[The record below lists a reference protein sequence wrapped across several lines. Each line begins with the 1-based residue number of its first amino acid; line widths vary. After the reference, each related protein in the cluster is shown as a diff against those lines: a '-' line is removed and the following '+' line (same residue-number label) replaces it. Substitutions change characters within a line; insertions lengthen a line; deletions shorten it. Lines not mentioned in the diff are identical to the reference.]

1 MKINTSFDISSELQ
15 EPLPEGD
22 YVMEYVRDG
31 FSADDRMVEIVCKV
45 IESPDGKHI
54 GEECKIETVYS
65 SENKRLLA
73 IGNSIRNQI
82 FRVCMGT
89 ELFNAEKE
97 NGAINTN
104 KLYGLR
110 FGCTADV
117 VETNFGL
124 TGFKNRFR
132 GFKCV
137 LTDEEKLT
145 LAKEKFGY

>member
-1 MKINTSFDISSELQ
+1 MDKFERNNKQDVFRLSF
-15 EPLPEGD
+15 G
-22 YVMEYVRDG
+22 
-31 FSADDRMVEIVCKV
+31 
-45 IESPDGKHI
+45 
-54 GEECKIETVYS
+54 T
-65 SENKRLLA
+65 KRCRRLK
-73 IGNSIRNQI
+73 I
-82 FRVCMGT
+82 FRACKGT

-97 NGAINTN
+97 NGAINTH

-137 LTDEEKLT
+137 LTDEEKLK